1 MSVLI
6 RRIRSDEGLR
16 WREVRL
22 RALQTDPLAYGSTF
36 EGAAARSER
45 EWMTMAAGNAT
56 SDDLA
61 TFFAILDQHVVG
73 LAVANRDQERKE
85 IFDVYSVWVAP
96 EARRIGIG
104 LGLLATLETW
114 ARDRGGTSLR
124 LFVSDAVPSA
134 RLLYER
140 AGFRPDGRSEP
151 APHPGFTEQGM
162 TKTL

>member
-1 MSVLI
+1 VNVLI

-61 TFFAILDQHVVG
+61 TFFAIIDEHVVG

-96 EARRIGIG
+96 EARRQRVGTQ
-104 LGLLATLETW
+104 LLAALEEW
-114 ARDRGGTSLR
+114 VRDRGGSALE
-124 LFVSDAVPSA
+124 LMVSDAAPAA
-134 RLLYER
+134 RALYER

-151 APHPGFTEQGM
+151 APHAGFTEQGM